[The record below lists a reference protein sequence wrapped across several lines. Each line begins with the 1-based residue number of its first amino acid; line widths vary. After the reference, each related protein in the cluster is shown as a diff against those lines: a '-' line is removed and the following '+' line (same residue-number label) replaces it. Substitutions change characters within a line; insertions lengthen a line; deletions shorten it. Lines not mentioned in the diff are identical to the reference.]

1 MRYTLDPMKQEQ
13 VCSFIRAGG
22 VGWVAAEAV
31 GIPRTVFR
39 LWLERGAK
47 SPREPYAGLYLAVM
61 QAEAQSRLKAEIEVR
76 QNQPLQWLKYGPGKA
91 LPGQPGWTGESSREV
106 TSSTRSAGTS
116 GSRRATL
123 STTSGR
129 APASGRSC
137 LGRRLVETGQNREPT
152 PPASTTAQRIRTP
165 RERRR
170 LALPC
175 LPAP

>member
-91 LPGQPGWTGESSREV
+91 LPGQPGWTGESAAE
-106 TSSTRSAGTS
+106 TEASAPT
-116 GSRRATL
+116 AVL
-123 STTSGR
+123 SPFQINHLMGVFADVFAQYPAAKAALQEALAAAS
-129 APASGRSC
+129 APA
-137 LGRRLVETGQNREPT
+137 
-152 PPASTTAQRIRTP
+152 PATDEILDP
-165 RERRR
+165 V
-170 LALPC
+170 PC
-175 LPAP
+175 CEG